1 MQPWDPSRLTLQ
13 GWDNTQV
20 KEVEGN
26 KIEDFSVFSL
36 ISSFVLIF
44 SVESPD
50 SITTHKELLS
60 PFGDSLPWS
69 LWPEVEQISLC
80 LKSNPNGLFIGDTD
94 TDFFFVFVEA
104 RKKGKTVL
112 VNYLRHI
119 EISVYMLWKQIFAY
133 IQKEERNSK
142 RQSLWITYDRYRFL
156 CQYLS

>member
-1 MQPWDPSRLTLQ
+1 M
-13 GWDNTQV
+13 
-20 KEVEGN
+20 
-26 KIEDFSVFSL
+26 
-36 ISSFVLIF
+36 LIF

-94 TDFFFVFVEA
+94 TDFFFFCICGSKEE
-104 RKKGKTVL
+104 RKDSPCEL
-112 VNYLRHI
+112 FRHI

>member
-1 MQPWDPSRLTLQ
+1 M
-13 GWDNTQV
+13 
-20 KEVEGN
+20 
-26 KIEDFSVFSL
+26 
-36 ISSFVLIF
+36 LIF

-94 TDFFFVFVEA
+94 TDFFFFFVFVEA

-112 VNYLRHI
+112 VNYLD
-119 EISVYMLWKQIFAY
+119 
-133 IQKEERNSK
+133 
-142 RQSLWITYDRYRFL
+142 T
-156 CQYLS
+156 